1 MGDREE
7 IPVPATGQRHLV
19 LEPLGTLRHRDFRL
33 LWMGTLALS
42 STNVFQFFAIGL
54 LIQEHFPRVLGP
66 SFPVLL
72 ILGVVGFI
80 RGAGMVIFTLL
91 GGVLA
96 DRYDRR
102 NLALITQGVSVI
114 LIGLFSLLLALGSI
128 QLWQVLLLVFATSA
142 GTSFG
147 LPARQALLPQLV
159 ERREVPSAVALFTA
173 AVQSSITYSSFL
185 AGWSLG
191 TLGIAAT
198 FALSGVGNAIL
209 FLALMFM
216 RHRGAGAADSRQP
229 GMLLQVREGF
239 RYGRRNHTVLG
250 ILIVVFTLSAV
261 GLSTVANL
269 TPNWM
274 FSVMDV
280 SPTTWGLLATMWG
293 VGSLVAAY
301 GILAYLRQSRLS
313 GRVFLGAS
321 LFFSVMLI
329 VWGLNRSVLGLGVVQ
344 FTMGGSY
351 SVVLIIGAAIIQT
364 QVPDEIRG
372 RVMSVF
378 NLGQALSMINGI
390 TVGGFAQGVGITTAW
405 PLLGIVLTVAVIAGA
420 IALPRL
426 RQGTTTGPP

>member
-1 MGDREE
+1 M
-7 IPVPATGQRHLV
+7 PAAGQRHLFSG
-19 LEPLGTLRHRDFRL
+19 PLSTLRHRDFRL

-42 STNVFQFFAIGL
+42 STNIFQFFAIAQL
-54 LIQEHFPRVLGP
+54 VQEHFPRVLGP

-72 ILGVVGFI
+72 VLGIVGFT

-102 NLALITQGVSVI
+102 NLALITQAVSVL

-159 ERREVPSAVALFTA
+159 ERREVPTAVALFTA
-173 AVQSSITYSSFL
+173 AMQTSLTYSSFL

-209 FLALMFM
+209 FLALLFM
-216 RHRGAGAADSRQP
+216 SPRGAATPDSRQP
-229 GMLLQVREGF
+229 GMLPQINEGF
-239 RYGRRNHTVLG
+239 RYACSNRTVLG

-274 FSVMDV
+274 FRVMDV

-293 VGSLVAAY
+293 VGSLVTAY
-301 GILAYLRQSRLS
+301 GFSAYLRQSGLS

-321 LFFSVMLI
+321 LLFSVFLI
-329 VWGLNRSVLGLGVVQ
+329 VWGLNRSVLGLGVVE
-344 FTMGGSY
+344 FAMGSSY
-351 SVVLIIGAAIIQT
+351 AIVLIVGAAIIQT

-372 RVMSVF
+372 RVMSLF
-378 NLGQALSMINGI
+378 NLNQAISMVNGI
-390 TVGGFAQGVGITTAW
+390 TVGAFAQEVGITTAW
-405 PLLGIVLTVAVIAGA
+405 PLLGIILTVAVIVLAV
-420 IALPRL
+420 ALPRL
-426 RQGTTTGPP
+426 RQDTHLESS

>member
-19 LEPLGTLRHRDFRL
+19 LEPLSTLRHRDFRF

-42 STNVFQFFAIGL
+42 STNIFQFFAIAQ

-72 ILGVVGFI
+72 MLGIVGFI

-102 NLALITQGVSVI
+102 NLALVTQGVSVI
-114 LIGLFSLLLALGSI
+114 LIGLFSLLLDLGSI
-128 QLWQVLLLVFATSA
+128 QLWQVFLLVFATSA

-159 ERREVPSAVALFTA
+159 ERREIPSAVALFTA
-173 AVQSSITYSSFL
+173 AMQTSLTYSSFL

-198 FALSGVGNAIL
+198 FALSGIGNASL
-209 FLALMFM
+209 FLALLFI
-216 RHRGAGAADSRQP
+216 RPRGAAAPDSGQP
-229 GMLLQVREGF
+229 GMLPQIREGF
-239 RYGRRNHTVLG
+239 RYARHNHIVLG
-250 ILIVVFTLSAV
+250 IMIIIFTLSAL

-274 FSVMDV
+274 FRVMDV
-280 SPTTWGLLATMWG
+280 SPTTWGLLATTWG

-301 GILAYLRQSRLS
+301 GFSAYLRQSGLS
-313 GRVFLGAS
+313 GRLFLGAA
-321 LFFSVMLI
+321 LVFSVMLI
-329 VWGLNRSVLGLGVVQ
+329 VWGLNRSVPGLGVVE
-344 FTMGGSY
+344 FIMGGSY
-351 SVVLIIGAAIIQT
+351 SVVLITGAAIIQT

-372 RVMSVF
+372 RVMSLF
-378 NLGQALSMINGI
+378 NLNQAVSMVNGI

-405 PLLGIVLTVAVIAGA
+405 PLLGIALTVAVIAGA

-426 RQGTTTGPP
+426 RQGTRLELS